1 MSSSNEKLV
10 KTIPIHL
17 IPLRKEQSVTDCSLS
32 NEDVFG
38 EKVSNDEK
46 RDLLV
51 SAESEANALKTKI
64 LEEAQ
69 KEKESL
75 IQETLNEMDKLK
87 KTARAEARQDG
98 YKKGYA
104 EGEQDAKRDYETRL
118 TSLIE
123 EKEMQHSS
131 FVKEVQQSLDADRK
145 FVSSNIVDIV
155 EASIKKLLREV
166 DTNLAKRVSK
176 IVEEQADTLMRCQM
190 ISIRVSPQKIE
201 EVKQACEEMELND
214 GKRIL
219 RITPDS
225 LLGDLDCIIETEKE
239 KIEFILESEM
249 KFLIE
254 EIERVSH

>member
-1 MSSSNEKLV
+1 MSLSNEKLV

-17 IPLRKEQSVTDCSLS
+17 IPVRKEQSTTDCSLS

-38 EKVSNDEK
+38 EKVSNNERHK
-46 RDLLV
+46 LLA
-51 SAESEANALKTKI
+51 SAEAEANELKAKI

-69 KEKESL
+69 KEKEAL
-75 IQETLNEMDKLK
+75 IQETISEMEKLK
-87 KTARAEARQDG
+87 KSVREEARQ
-98 YKKGYA
+98 KGYA
-104 EGEQDAKRDYETRL
+104 KGFSQGEKDAKTDYETRL
-118 TSLIE
+118 ASLVE
-123 EKEMQHSS
+123 EKETQYSS
-131 FVKEVQQSLDADRK
+131 FIKEVQQSLDAERN

-166 DTNLAKRVSK
+166 DTDLTKRVSK
-176 IVEEQADTLMRCQM
+176 IVEEQMDTLMRCQM